1 MTEIKQFP
9 SLSITGVGKGN
20 IFENG
25 ACIHEEGEKWG
36 ELATTWSCILFGIVC
51 DFNIKTG
58 NCVGQS
64 YTPHKKILEPKPTFG
79 VKGKPYPFVKT
90 NF

>member
-36 ELATTWSCILFGIVC
+36 ELATTWSCILFWY
-51 DFNIKTG
+51 
-58 NCVGQS
+58 S
-64 YTPHKKILEPKPTFG
+64 L
-79 VKGKPYPFVKT
+79 
-90 NF
+90 